1 MSPEQLAQFNNMME
15 RMQKLERA
23 ENVAFIKSVERNTS
37 FITQADLDSQLA
49 ALTLDDLSNVE
60 VPSPS
65 NGQVLKYT
73 TSGTP
78 RWIAG
83 TDNT

>member
-1 MSPEQLAQFNNMME
+1 MTPEQLAQFNDMVD
-15 RMQKLERA
+15 RLKKLERA
-23 ENVAFIKSVERNTS
+23 ENVPFIKSIERNTS
-37 FITQADLDSQLA
+37 FITQADLDARLA
-49 ALTLDDLSNVE
+49 ALTLNDLSNVD

-65 NGQVLKYT
+65 DGQVLKYT

-83 TDNT
+83 TDNV